1 MDYAALAKKFG
12 DHTAFAFAASC
23 LCDFQ
28 EASQIP
34 PII

>member
-1 MDYAALAKKFG
+1 MNYAALAKKFG

-23 LCDFQ
+23 LCGFQ
-28 EASQIP
+28 KTSQIP